1 MKSITLLLICLS
13 AAMICHADPNEDEQ
27 KFLTIEGASP
37 KFYPNKAEMFL
48 KADLPKGLV
57 SILAGHDWGRDD
69 GKLPESFIGYSMDLN
84 GDGKKE
90 YFIESIYGGSGGP
103 AFFVLTQIQDTW
115 KIILD
120 FQGGF
125 GVIPV
130 EGGWPKIVCTGRGG
144 GGNWSKTHYVFHRGS
159 YHPTLHE
166 GYARGTITKKP
177 IALPT
182 SDKESKKP

>member
-1 MKSITLLLICLS
+1 MKSITLLLSCLS
-13 AAMICHADPNEDEQ
+13 AVMICHADPNEDEQ
-27 KFLTIEGASP
+27 KFLTIEGASS
-37 KFYPNKAEMFL
+37 KFRPTKKEKFL
-48 KADLPKGLV
+48 KAELPKDVV

-84 GDGKKE
+84 SDGKKE
-90 YFIESIYGGSGGP
+90 YFIENIYGGSGGP
-103 AFFVLTQIQDTW
+103 AFFVLTQMQGSW

-144 GGNWSKTHYVFHRGS
+144 GGVWSKTHYVFHRGS

-166 GYARGTITKKP
+166 GYARGAITKKQ

>member
-1 MKSITLLLICLS
+1 
-13 AAMICHADPNEDEQ
+13 MICHADPNEDEQ

-37 KFYPNKAEMFL
+37 KFYPTKAEMFL

-84 GDGKKE
+84 SDGKKE
-90 YFIESIYGGSGGP
+90 YFIENIYGGSGGP

-144 GGNWSKTHYVFHRGS
+144 GGHWSKTHYVFHRGS